1 MMRWIQQQSNK
12 QRQAGMVSLFVVMF
26 STVLITVVTVSFIR
40 LMVQEQQRASNN
52 DLSQSAYN
60 SAVAGVEDGK
70 RVIRAALKGNERA
83 RRAIEQQRC
92 NTVAAA
98 GVVSSSVSG
107 ETTIK
112 TSSGSSTLNQA
123 YTCVKI
129 EAKTEDVKLDLAEG
143 ESTVIPLV
151 GADAFDS
158 VQIEWMRKKNS
169 DNEVASIETPTSG
182 DLRSLPRKDQWSPNA
197 PALIRAQAV
206 LPTKTSVSLSELDS
220 AQVSTNF
227 LRPSIITDNANLLTI
242 QRPGLRANSD
252 SGAQTTVNAVPC
264 SNARYTGGG
273 YACQAVLQMAGGESV
288 PAGSRVAF
296 LRVTSLYKASA
307 VKISLKRASSV
318 TKFDTVQPEIDST
331 GRADTIFRRIKSRVN
346 VGFNTNGSFTFPEQG
361 VDITGS
367 LCKNFY
373 VTNDEAGPLGTS
385 CNP

>member
-12 QRQAGMVSLFVVMF
+12 QQAGMVSLFVVMF

-52 DLSQSAYN
+52 DLSQSAYD

-98 GVVSSSVSG
+98 GVVSSVSG

-227 LRPSIITDNANLLTI
+227 LRPSIITDNANPLTI

-273 YACQAVLQMAGGESV
+273 YACQTVLQMAGGESV

>member
-1 MMRWIQQQSNK
+1 MRWIQQQSNK
-12 QRQAGMVSLFVVMF
+12 PQAGMVSLFVVMF

-52 DLSQSAYN
+52 DLSQSAYD

-98 GVVSSSVSG
+98 GVVSSVSG

-182 DLRSLPRKDQWSPNA
+182 DLRSLPRKDQWNPNA
-197 PALIRAQAV
+197 PAPIRAQAV

-227 LRPSIITDNANLLTI
+227 LRPSIITDNANPLTI

-273 YACQAVLQMAGGESV
+273 YV

>member
-1 MMRWIQQQSNK
+1 MQQHSNK

-26 STVLITVVTVSFIR
+26 STVLIAVVTVSFIR

-52 DLSQSAYN
+52 DLSQSAYD

-98 GVVSSSVSG
+98 GVVSSVSG

-206 LPTKTSVSLSELDS
+206 LPTKTSVSLS
-220 AQVSTNF
+220 
-227 LRPSIITDNANLLTI
+227 
-242 QRPGLRANSD
+242 
-252 SGAQTTVNAVPC
+252 
-264 SNARYTGGG
+264 
-273 YACQAVLQMAGGESV
+273 
-288 PAGSRVAF
+288 
-296 LRVTSLYKASA
+296 
-307 VKISLKRASSV
+307 
-318 TKFDTVQPEIDST
+318 
-331 GRADTIFRRIKSRVN
+331 
-346 VGFNTNGSFTFPEQG
+346 
-361 VDITGS
+361 
-367 LCKNFY
+367 
-373 VTNDEAGPLGTS
+373 
-385 CNP
+385 

>member
-1 MMRWIQQQSNK
+1 MRWIQQQSNK